1 MPIAAFFERK
11 KPPQT
16 VVHQQS
22 VDRPTAAFA
31 YGTLA
36 DLAAGFSNKGV
47 EPFLVMLEPKAHS
60 GKAAIV
66 HTGVELVY
74 CLEGQLEYEVDEEV
88 FPLAAGDSLI
98 FEAHLPHRWRNAGE
112 SPSRSLLLLCRADEH
127 DRPDERHFNASI
139 I

>member
-127 DRPDERHFNASI
+127 DRPDEWHFNASI